1 MLQVVSKHPPLF
13 FPAIVIPFAY
23 TVTHMREHMYEAL
36 HVYAAEFFHR
46 RAVLIFS
53 EQIERWYREAFVKWF
68 APTFPSIDNPDRR

>member
-1 MLQVVSKHPPLF
+1 
-13 FPAIVIPFAY
+13 
-23 TVTHMREHMYEAL
+23 MREHMYEAL